1 MLKILRPNLENF
13 KGLKNK
19 KHKLTKLIY
28 QKRWLLKKLRDGE
41 LHPGLPRDKRKF

>member
-13 KGLKNK
+13 KVLKNK

-28 QKRWLLKKLRDGE
+28 QKRGLKKTS
-41 LHPGLPRDKRKF
+41 PRRGIEPRSPA